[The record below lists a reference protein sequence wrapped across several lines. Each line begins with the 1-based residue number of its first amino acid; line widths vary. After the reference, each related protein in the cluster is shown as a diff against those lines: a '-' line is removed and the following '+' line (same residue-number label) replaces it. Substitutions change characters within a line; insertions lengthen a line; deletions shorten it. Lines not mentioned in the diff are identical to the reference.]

1 MEQLVAGIT
10 SFIAWLQI
18 PAVVCYALALLFGG
32 YELLFIGGEHGSAN
46 AKKVFITSTIAFI
59 IIKGASSLAT
69 SLGSKISF

>member
-1 MEQLVAGIT
+1 MDQLVNGIT
-10 SFIAWLQI
+10 DFITWLQT

-32 YELLFIGGEHGSAN
+32 YEMLFVGGERGSGN

-69 SLGSKISF
+69 SLGNKINF